1 MNIHRFLV
9 IIFFVNFSFAL
20 PRFAVQNG
28 SSCIACH
35 VNPTGSGLRNDY
47 GSNVVSL
54 EELPLERWLDKG
66 NEDWDG
72 YISDHLQI
80 GGDFRLQGIQYNDS
94 DSTRKSAFF
103 PMQADIYS
111 YLKLNNN
118 ASIFT
123 KIGVRGSSSLST
135 EYWALLSNLP
145 QNAWIRVGRTLPNY
159 GLRVD
164 DHTSFIRGGN
174 LDKTGHLKDD
184 LDNDGILDD
193 KLSTYRKEGLLF
205 EPKLLPPAIL
215 ELGVPMFGGLQ
226 WTSSISTAIVNS
238 GEELNNLT
246 TQFNYRGSI
255 NDNIAY
261 MGGFSYMRENNFSML
276 GISGGISFSDFTW
289 TFEADQAENWIDG
302 NTSLALYDEIAWEII
317 QGVQLIG
324 KYDFFDPKT
333 DWQTGSISR
342 YTFGAEI
349 YPLNIMEIKLQLR
362 MNQVDLDNAAAT
374 DPEYLIQTH
383 FWF

>member
-1 MNIHRFLV
+1 MQLSWLFSLLF
-9 IIFFVNFSFAL
+9 IINHSFAL
-20 PRFAVQNG
+20 PRFAVREG

-47 GSNVVSL
+47 GNDVVAL

-80 GGDFRLQGIQYNDS
+80 GGDFRLQGVQYDDS
-94 DSTRKSAFF
+94 NGDRQSAVF
-103 PMQADIYS
+103 PMQADFYT
-111 YLKLNNN
+111 YLKLNQN
-118 ASIFT
+118 AGIFT
-123 KIGVRGSSSLST
+123 KIGARGSNSFNA

-145 QNAWIRVGRTLPNY
+145 KNAWLRMGRTLPNY

-174 LDKTGHLKDD
+174 FSRTLTGLE
-184 LDNDGILDD
+184 
-193 KLSTYRKEGLLF
+193 KEGLLF
-205 EPKLLPPAIL
+205 GPYLNSPAIL

-226 WTSSISTAIVNS
+226 WTSSMATSLIKS
-238 GEELNNLT
+238 GEELNNFT
-246 TQFNYRGSI
+246 TQLSYSGS
-255 NDNIAY
+255 NDIVTY
-261 MGGFSYMRENNFSML
+261 MAGVSYMEEDNFNLL
-276 GISGGISFSDFTW
+276 GVSGGVSFADFTW

-302 NTSLALYDEIAWEII
+302 NTSLALYDELAWEVI

-324 KYDFFDPKT
+324 KYDFWDPNTEWKS
-333 DWQTGSISR
+333 GAVSR
-342 YTFGAEI
+342 YALGTEI
-349 YPLNIMEIKLQLR
+349 YPLNIMEIKLQMR
-362 MNQVDLDNAAAT
+362 INKIDGENVT
-374 DPEYLIQTH
+374 TPDPEYLVQTH

>member
-1 MNIHRFLV
+1 MQIWN
-9 IIFFVNFSFAL
+9 FFSLLFILNLSFAL
-20 PRFAVQNG
+20 PRFAIQNG
-28 SSCIACH
+28 ASCIACH

-47 GSNVVSL
+47 GTNVVAL

-80 GGDFRLQGIQYNDS
+80 GGDFRLQGVQYNDS

-103 PMQADIYS
+103 PMQAEIYANI
-111 YLKLNNN
+111 KLHEN
-118 ASIFT
+118 ASVFA
-123 KIGVRGSSSLST
+123 KIGIPRKKDSEPNK

-145 QNAWIRVGRTLPNY
+145 QNAWLRIGRTLPNY
-159 GLRVD
+159 GLRID

-174 LDKTGHLKDD
+174 IDKTLVGL
-184 LDNDGILDD
+184 NSGV
-193 KLSTYRKEGLLF
+193 EGLIFTPSIHLS
-205 EPKLLPPAIL
+205 PPAIL

-226 WTSSISTAIVNS
+226 WTSSIGTGIVKSN
-238 GEELNNLT
+238 EELNNLT
-246 TQFNYRGSI
+246 TQFNYTGNI
-255 NDNIAY
+255 NDNISY
-261 MGGFSYMRENNFSML
+261 MGGFSYMQENNFSML
-276 GISGGISFSDFTW
+276 GISGGLSFGDFTY
-289 TFEADQAENWIDG
+289 TFEADQAENWIEG
-302 NTSLALYDEIAWEII
+302 NTSLALYDEIVWEII
-317 QGVQLIG
+317 QGIHLMG
-324 KYDFFDPKT
+324 KYDYFDPKT

-362 MNQVDLDNAAAT
+362 MNQIDLENAVT
-374 DPEYLIQTH
+374 PDPEYLIQTH

>member
-1 MNIHRFLV
+1 MVSRCL
-9 IIFFVNFSFAL
+9 IIILSITFNFTFAL

-47 GSNVVSL
+47 GSNVVAL

-72 YISDHLQI
+72 YVSDHLQV

-94 DSTRKSAFF
+94 DTSRKSAVF

-118 ASIFT
+118 AGIFT
-123 KIGVRGSSSLST
+123 KIGVRGSKAPST
-135 EYWALLSNLP
+135 EYWALVSNLP
-145 QNAWIRVGRTLPNY
+145 QNAWLRVGRTLPNY

-174 LDKTGHLKDD
+174 YSRT
-184 LDNDGILDD
+184 ILD
-193 KLSTYRKEGLLF
+193 LGKEGLIFGPFLN
-205 EPKLLPPAIL
+205 PPAIL
-215 ELGVPMFGGLQ
+215 ELGVPMLGGLQ
-226 WTSSISTAIVNS
+226 WTSSISTGVVNNS
-238 GEELNNLT
+238 EELNNLT
-246 TQFNYRGSI
+246 TRFNYSGS
-255 NDNIAY
+255 NDNITY
-261 MGGFSYMRENNFSML
+261 MSGFSFMQEDNFTML
-276 GISGGISFSDFTW
+276 GVSGGLSFGNLTW

-302 NTSLALYDEIAWEII
+302 NTSLALYDELAWEII

-333 DWQTGSISR
+333 DWLSGAVSR
-342 YTFGAEI
+342 YTIGAEI
-349 YPLNIMEIKLQLR
+349 YPLNIMEIKLQIR
-362 MNQVDLDNAAAT
+362 MNQIDKDNAT
-374 DPEYLIQTH
+374 TPDPEYLIQTH

>member
-1 MNIHRFLV
+1 MVTRFLF
-9 IIFFVNFSFAL
+9 IILSLSFNFSFAL

-28 SSCIACH
+28 LSCIACH
-35 VNPTGSGLRNDY
+35 VNPTGSGLRNSY
-47 GSNVVSL
+47 GNDVMAL

-80 GGDFRLQGIQYNDS
+80 GGDFRLQGVQYNDS
-94 DSTRKSAFF
+94 DNKRRSAFF
-103 PMQADIYS
+103 PMQADFYS

-135 EYWALLSNLP
+135 EYWVLVSNLP
-145 QNAWIRVGRTLPNY
+145 QNAWVRVGRTLPNY

-174 LDKTGHLKDD
+174 FNKTKQLGLDP
-184 LDNDGILDD
+184 
-193 KLSTYRKEGLLF
+193 EGLIF
-205 EPKLLPPAIL
+205 GPDQYPPVIL

-226 WTSSISTAIVNS
+226 WTSSISTAIVNN

-246 TQFNYRGSI
+246 TQFKYRGSI

-261 MGGFSYMRENNFSML
+261 MGGFSYMQEDNFSM
-276 GISGGISFSDFTW
+276 
-289 TFEADQAENWIDG
+289 
-302 NTSLALYDEIAWEII
+302 
-317 QGVQLIG
+317 
-324 KYDFFDPKT
+324 
-333 DWQTGSISR
+333 
-342 YTFGAEI
+342 
-349 YPLNIMEIKLQLR
+349 
-362 MNQVDLDNAAAT
+362 
-374 DPEYLIQTH
+374 
-383 FWF
+383 

>member
-1 MNIHRFLV
+1 MKILLFLSLSLSL
-9 IIFFVNFSFAL
+9 SFAL

-28 SSCIACH
+28 LSCIACH

-47 GSNVVSL
+47 GSNVVAL

-72 YISDHLQI
+72 YISDHLQV

-94 DSTRKSAFF
+94 ETTRKSAFF
-103 PMQADIYS
+103 PMQADIYA
-111 YLKLNNN
+111 YLMLNQK

-123 KIGVRGSSSLST
+123 KIGAKKGNSLST

-145 QNAWIRVGRTLPNY
+145 QNIWLRIGRTLPNY

-174 LDKTGHLKDD
+174 LYKTSVLDIDG
-184 LDNDGILDD
+184 LDN
-193 KLSTYRKEGLLF
+193 EGLIF
-205 EPKLLPPAIL
+205 TPTLLYSPPAIL
-215 ELGVPMFGGLQ
+215 ELGVPMLGGLQ
-226 WTSSISTAIVNS
+226 WTSSISTGIVKS
-238 GEELNNLT
+238 SEELNNLT
-246 TQFNYRGSI
+246 TQFNYTGSI

-261 MGGFSYMRENNFSML
+261 MGGFSYMQENNFTML
-276 GISGGISFSDFTW
+276 GVSGGLSYANFTW
-289 TFEADQAENWIDG
+289 TFAADQAENWIDG

-324 KYDFFDPKT
+324 KYDYFDPKT
-333 DWQTGSISR
+333 ELQTGSISR
-342 YTFGAEI
+342 YTLGAEI
-349 YPLNIMEIKLQLR
+349 YPLNIMEIKLQMR
-362 MNQVDLDNAAAT
+362 MNQVDLNNAAAT

>member
-1 MNIHRFLV
+1 MAIRLF
-9 IIFFVNFSFAL
+9 IIILCLPINFTFAL

-28 SSCIACH
+28 LSCIACH
-35 VNPTGSGLRNDY
+35 VNPTGSGLRNSY
-47 GSNVVSL
+47 GNDVMAL

-66 NEDWDG
+66 NEDWNG

-80 GGDFRLQGIQYNDS
+80 GGDFRLQGVQYNDS
-94 DSTRKSAFF
+94 DNKRSSAFF

-118 ASIFT
+118 AGIFT

-145 QNAWIRVGRTLPNY
+145 QNAWVRVGRTLPNY

-174 LDKTGHLKDD
+174 FKRTIFGLE
-184 LDNDGILDD
+184 
-193 KLSTYRKEGLLF
+193 KEGLIF
-205 EPKLLPPAIL
+205 GPLLNPPAIL

-226 WTSSISTAIVNS
+226 WTSSISTSIINNS
-238 GEELNNLT
+238 EELNNLT
-246 TQFNYRGSI
+246 TQFNYTGSI
-255 NDNIAY
+255 NDNITY
-261 MGGFSYMRENNFSML
+261 MGGFSYMQEDDFNML
-276 GISGGISFSDFTW
+276 GVSGGISYANFTW
-289 TFEADQAENWIDG
+289 TFEADQAKNWING

-333 DWQTGSISR
+333 DWKTGSISR

-349 YPLNIMEIKLQLR
+349 YPLNIMEIKIQMR
-362 MNQVDLDNAAAT
+362 MNQVDLDNAATT

>member
-1 MNIHRFLV
+1 MKIL
-9 IIFFVNFSFAL
+9 FSLYLSLSLSYAL
-20 PRFAVQNG
+20 PRFAMENG
-28 SSCIACH
+28 LSCIACH

-47 GSNVVSL
+47 GTNVVAL

-80 GGDFRLQGIQYNDS
+80 GGDFRIQGIQYNNS
-94 DSTRKSAFF
+94 DTTRKTAFF
-103 PMQADIYS
+103 PMQADIYA

-118 ASIFT
+118 AGIFT
-123 KIGVRGSSSLST
+123 KIGIRKSSTLST
-135 EYWALLSNLP
+135 EYWALVNNLP
-145 QNAWIRVGRTLPNY
+145 QNAWLRIGRTLPNY

-174 LDKTGHLKDD
+174 FKRTLLD
-184 LDNDGILDD
+184 LD
-193 KLSTYRKEGLLF
+193 KEGLIFGPYLD
-205 EPKLLPPAIL
+205 PPSIL

-226 WTSSISTAIVNS
+226 WTSSISTSLINNN
-238 GEELNNLT
+238 EEMNNLT
-246 TQFNYRGSI
+246 TQFNYSGS
-255 NDNIAY
+255 NDNITY
-261 MGGFSYMRENNFSML
+261 MAGFSYMQEDNFSML
-276 GISGGISFSDFTW
+276 GVSGGLSFGDFTW
-289 TFEADQAENWIDG
+289 TFEADQAENWIDV

-324 KYDFFDPKT
+324 KYDFFDPKI

-362 MNQVDLDNAAAT
+362 MNQVDLNNAST
-374 DPEYLIQTH
+374 QDPEYLIQTH

>member
-1 MNIHRFLV
+1 MKILL
-9 IIFFVNFSFAL
+9 SLYLSLSLSYAL

-28 SSCIACH
+28 LSCIACH
-35 VNPTGSGLRNDY
+35 VNPTGSGLRNSY
-47 GSNVVSL
+47 GNDVMAL

-66 NEDWDG
+66 NEDWNG

-80 GGDFRLQGIQYNDS
+80 GGDFRLQGVQYNDS
-94 DSTRKSAFF
+94 NSTRKSAFF

-123 KIGVRGSSSLST
+123 KIGVRGSSSLSA
-135 EYWALLSNLP
+135 EYWALVNNLP
-145 QNAWIRVGRTLPNY
+145 QNAWVRVGRTLPNY

-164 DHTSFIRGGN
+164 GHTSFIRGGN
-174 LDKTGHLKDD
+174 FSRTISGLE
-184 LDNDGILDD
+184 
-193 KLSTYRKEGLLF
+193 KEGLMFGPYLN
-205 EPKLLPPAIL
+205 PPAIL

-226 WTSSISTAIVNS
+226 WTSSVSTSLINNN
-238 GEELNNLT
+238 EEMNNLT
-246 TQFNYRGSI
+246 TQFNYSGS
-255 NDNIAY
+255 NDNTTY
-261 MGGFSYMRENNFSML
+261 MAGFSYMREDNFSML
-276 GISGGISFSDFTW
+276 GVSGGISFSDFTW
-289 TFEADQAENWIDG
+289 TFEVDQAENWIDG
-302 NTSLALYDEIAWEII
+302 NTSLALYDELVWEVI

-324 KYDFFDPKT
+324 KYDYFDPKT
-333 DWQTGSISR
+333 DWQTSSISR

-362 MNQVDLDNAAAT
+362 MNQVDLDNAAAI

>member
-1 MNIHRFLV
+1 MKFRCFLV
-9 IIFFVNFSFAL
+9 IIFFVNLSFAL
-20 PRFAVQNG
+20 PRFAVSNG
-28 SSCIACH
+28 SSCIVCH

-47 GSNVVSL
+47 GSNIVSL

-80 GGDFRLQGIQYNDS
+80 GGDFRLQGVQYTDS
-94 DSTRKSAFF
+94 DNKRNSAFF
-103 PMQADIYS
+103 PMQADIYT

-118 ASIFT
+118 AGIFT
-123 KIGVRGSSSLST
+123 KIGVRGRSSLST

-145 QNAWIRVGRTLPNY
+145 QNAWVRVGRTLPNY
-159 GLRVD
+159 GIRVD

-174 LDKTGHLKDD
+174 YNNTKHLGSDA
-184 LDNDGILDD
+184 
-193 KLSTYRKEGLLF
+193 EGLIF
-205 EPKLLPPAIL
+205 GPYKNPPVIL
-215 ELGVPMFGGLQ
+215 ELGVPMLGGLQ
-226 WTSSISTAIVNS
+226 WTSSISTGIVKS
-238 GEELNNLT
+238 SEELNDLT
-246 TQFNYRGSI
+246 TQFNYTGSI
-255 NDNIAY
+255 NDNITY
-261 MGGFSYMRENNFSML
+261 MGGFSYMQENNFSML
-276 GISGGISFSDFTW
+276 GISGGLSFGDFTW
-289 TFEADQAENWIDG
+289 TFEADQAENWIYG

-324 KYDFFDPKT
+324 KYDYFDPKT

-349 YPLNIMEIKLQLR
+349 YPLNIMEIKLQAR
-362 MNQVDLDNAAAT
+362 FNQLDQDNST
-374 DPEYLIQTH
+374 TPDPEYLIQTH

>member
-47 GSNVVSL
+47 GSNVVAL

-80 GGDFRLQGIQYNDS
+80 GGDFRLQGVQYNET

-135 EYWALLSNLP
+135 EYWVLVSNLP
-145 QNAWIRVGRTLPNY
+145 QNAWVRVGRTLPNY

-174 LDKTGHLKDD
+174 FSRT
-184 LDNDGILDD
+184 ILG
-193 KLSTYRKEGLLF
+193 LEKEGLIFGPYLD
-205 EPKLLPPAIL
+205 PPAIL

-226 WTSSISTAIVNS
+226 WTSSISTSIINNS
-238 GEELNNLT
+238 EELNNLT
-246 TQFNYRGSI
+246 TQFNYTGSI
-255 NDNIAY
+255 NDNITY
-261 MGGFSYMRENNFSML
+261 MAGFSYMQEDNFSML
-276 GISGGISFSDFTW
+276 GVSGGISFSDFTW

-349 YPLNIMEIKLQLR
+349 YPLNIMEIKLQAR
-362 MNQVDLDNAAAT
+362 FNQLDQDNST
-374 DPEYLIQTH
+374 TPDPEYLIQTH

>member
-1 MNIHRFLV
+1 MTIHCFIAFILF
-9 IIFFVNFSFAL
+9 INLSFAL
-20 PRFAVQNG
+20 PRFAIQNG

-47 GSNVVSL
+47 GSNVVAL

-80 GGDFRLQGIQYNDS
+80 GGDFRLQGVQYNET

-118 ASIFT
+118 AGIFT

-135 EYWALLSNLP
+135 EYWALVSNLP
-145 QNAWIRVGRTLPNY
+145 QNIWLRVGRTLPNY

-174 LDKTGHLKDD
+174 FSRTLLD
-184 LDNDGILDD
+184 LD
-193 KLSTYRKEGLLF
+193 KEGLIFGPYLD
-205 EPKLLPPAIL
+205 PPAIL

-226 WTSSISTAIVNS
+226 WTSSIGTGIVKS
-238 GEELNNLT
+238 SEELNNLT
-246 TQFNYRGSI
+246 TQFNYNGSTEI
-255 NDNIAY
+255 VNY
-261 MGGFSYMRENNFSML
+261 MAGFNYMKEESFTML
-276 GISGGISFSDFTW
+276 GISGGVSYADFTW

-302 NTSLALYDEIAWEII
+302 NTSLALYDELAWEII

-333 DWQTGSISR
+333 NWKSGAVSR
-342 YTFGAEI
+342 YTLGAEI
-349 YPLNIMEIKLQLR
+349 YPLNIMEIKLQAR
-362 MNQVDLDNAAAT
+362 FNQLDLENAST
-374 DPEYLIQTH
+374 QDPEYLIQTH

>member
-1 MNIHRFLV
+1 MQIWN
-9 IIFFVNFSFAL
+9 FFSLLFILNLSFAL
-20 PRFAVQNG
+20 PRFAIQNG
-28 SSCIACH
+28 ASCIACH

-47 GSNVVSL
+47 GTNVVAL

-80 GGDFRLQGIQYNDS
+80 GGDFRLQGVQYNET

-118 ASIFT
+118 AGLFT
-123 KIGVRGSSSLST
+123 KIGVRGRSSLST

-145 QNAWIRVGRTLPNY
+145 QNAWLRIGRTLPNY

-174 LDKTGHLKDD
+174 FSRTLLD
-184 LDNDGILDD
+184 LD
-193 KLSTYRKEGLLF
+193 KEGLIFGPYLN
-205 EPKLLPPAIL
+205 PPSIL

-226 WTSSISTAIVNS
+226 WTSSIGTGIVKSN
-238 GEELNNLT
+238 EELNNLT
-246 TQFNYRGSI
+246 TQFNYTGNI
-255 NDNIAY
+255 NDNISY
-261 MGGFSYMRENNFSML
+261 MGGFSYMQENNFSML
-276 GISGGISFSDFTW
+276 GISGGLSFGDFTY
-289 TFEADQAENWIDG
+289 TFEADQAENWIEG
-302 NTSLALYDEIAWEII
+302 NTSLALYDEIVWEII
-317 QGVQLIG
+317 QGIHLMG
-324 KYDFFDPKT
+324 KYDYFDPKT

-362 MNQVDLDNAAAT
+362 MNQIDLENAVT
-374 DPEYLIQTH
+374 PDPEYLIQTH